1 MPKKGLGKGL
11 SALIPD
17 IEEDKTRNV
26 TEINLKDIKKNP
38 YQPRKNIDDEKLK
51 EMLQSIREHGV
62 IQPVLVRKVDQGYEL
77 VAGERRMRA
86 AQLAKLEK
94 IPAVIRDFN
103 ENEMLE
109 ISLIE
114 NIQRE
119 NLNPLEEAEAYKR
132 LMEEFGF
139 NQEKIAERLGKS
151 RPVIA
156 NTLRLLSLE
165 EKVKNYLKEGKISA
179 GHARA
184 LASIEEMELQ
194 REVAE
199 EILKKNLTVRKVE
212 EVLQQ
217 LKKKKEK
224 EESPPPKKPKADPF
238 LLDLEEKLCRYFG
251 TKVKIVEGKNKGKVE
266 IEYYSPGELE
276 RIAEKLFSL

>member
-165 EKVKNYLKEGKISA
+165 EKVKSYLKEGKISA

>member
-165 EKVKNYLKEGKISA
+165 EKVKSYLKEGKISA

-224 EESPPPKKPKADPF
+224 EEIPPPKKPKADPF

>member
-1 MPKKGLGKGL
+1 MAKKGLGKGL

-17 IEEDKTRNV
+17 VEEEKSREV

-86 AQLAKLEK
+86 AQLARLEK

-103 ENEMLE
+103 DNEMLE

-119 NLNPLEEAEAYKR
+119 NLSPLEEAEAYKR
-132 LMEEFGF
+132 LMDEFGF
-139 NQEKIAERLGKS
+139 NQGKIAERLGKS

-156 NTLRLLSLE
+156 NTLRLLNLE
-165 EKVKNYLKEGKISA
+165 EKVKDYLKEGKISA

-184 LASIEEMELQ
+184 LVSIEDMDLQ
-194 REVAE
+194 REVAD

-212 EVLQQ
+212 GVLQQ
-217 LKKKKEK
+217 LKKKREKAEK
-224 EESPPPKKPKADPF
+224 EPAKKPKADPF
-238 LLDLEEKLCRYFG
+238 IRDLEEKLCRYLG
-251 TKVKIVEGKNKGKVE
+251 TKVKILEGKNKGKIE
-266 IEYYSPGELE
+266 IEYYNPGELE
-276 RIAEKLFSL
+276 RITEKLFNL

>member
-1 MPKKGLGKGL
+1 
-11 SALIPD
+11 
-17 IEEDKTRNV
+17 
-26 TEINLKDIKKNP
+26 
-38 YQPRKNIDDEKLK
+38 
-51 EMLQSIREHGV
+51 
-62 IQPVLVRKVDQGYEL
+62 
-77 VAGERRMRA
+77 MRA

-165 EKVKNYLKEGKISA
+165 EKVKSYLKEGKISA

>member
-26 TEINLKDIKKNP
+26 TEINLTDIKKNP
-38 YQPRKNIDDEKLK
+38 YQPRKSIDDEKLK

-165 EKVKNYLKEGKISA
+165 EKVKSYLKEGKISA

>member
-26 TEINLKDIKKNP
+26 TEINLTDIKKNP
-38 YQPRKNIDDEKLK
+38 YQPRKSIDDEKLK

>member
-77 VAGERRMRA
+77 VAGERRIRA

-165 EKVKNYLKEGKISA
+165 EKVKSYLKEGKISA

-224 EESPPPKKPKADPF
+224 EEIPPPKKPKADPF